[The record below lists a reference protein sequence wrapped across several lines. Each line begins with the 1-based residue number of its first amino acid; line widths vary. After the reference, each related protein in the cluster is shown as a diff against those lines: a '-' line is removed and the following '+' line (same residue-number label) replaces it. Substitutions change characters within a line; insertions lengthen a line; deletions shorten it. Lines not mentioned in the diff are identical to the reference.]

1 MAATYALPW
10 EILSSSIGKM
20 ASQWEKNFSHWTH
33 LQSQMSL
40 QYETHKDTDRMWKSL
55 RFHPQLSVFIV
66 LQGFPSE
73 GRGVA
78 IMKVIIHLM
87 VFIKL
92 FTALVPVAKL
102 NKQYSLFKRSKD
114 LSGRYSSE
122 RGRQTKREKECS
134 VFVLFIFKG
143 IKSACFV
150 SLW

>member
-20 ASQWEKNFSHWTH
+20 ASFLSLDTFAITNVLTIWD
-33 LQSQMSL
+33 SQRYRQNVKVIEIS
-40 QYETHKDTDRMWKSL
+40 
-55 RFHPQLSVFIV
+55 PQLSVFIV